1 VPEWYFLPFYA
12 ILRSIPDK
20 LLGVI
25 AMFGSILILFALPW
39 LDTSKVRS
47 ANYRP
52 VYRQFFWLLVI
63 DSIILGIVGSNPPEG
78 AWLIIGRIATAYYFL
93 HFLVIVPLVGFL
105 EVPRPVPASI
115 SEAVLP
121 PRSEFRAAE

>member
-1 VPEWYFLPFYA
+1 
-12 ILRSIPDK
+12 
-20 LLGVI
+20 
-25 AMFGSILILFALPW
+25 M
-39 LDTSKVRS
+39 RS

-63 DSIILGIVGSNPPEG
+63 DCIILGIVGSNPPEG
-78 AWLIIGRIATAYYFL
+78 SWLIIGRIATAYYFL
-93 HFLVIVPLVGFL
+93 HFLAIMPLVGFL

-121 PRSEFRAAE
+121 AGSAFKAAE